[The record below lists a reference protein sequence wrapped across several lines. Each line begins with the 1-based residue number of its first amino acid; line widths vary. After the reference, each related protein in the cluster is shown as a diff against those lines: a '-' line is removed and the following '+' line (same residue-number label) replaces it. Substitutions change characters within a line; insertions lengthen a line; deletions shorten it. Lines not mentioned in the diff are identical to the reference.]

1 MKNDSK
7 LLIHISGLQY
17 NANINNDDNMHTDL
31 HIPQSNYAKSN
42 PTGTCKERNSAIV
55 VAQLAYTSLKRNMS
69 ELKY

>member
-31 HIPQSNYAKSN
+31 HIPQSNYAKIQSN
-42 PTGTCKERNSAIV
+42 
-55 VAQLAYTSLKRNMS
+55 RNMQRKKFS
-69 ELKY
+69 NCSSSVGIHLSQKKHV